1 MPKRIRQDEDIY
13 IAPDILGKYENGR
26 YFAIDE
32 KNNNSELDPNNI
44 NDKIT
49 IYERQVRGWFLD
61 RATRLVKGNYNGFI
75 VLMICMSYLEGVEQ
89 YRQGRSSNN
98 DSNNTFRRALHR
110 IYPNQYNDNDLRNLY
125 RESRVGLF
133 HDGMVRGNVII
144 NNGFSSSLSFE
155 NGNIKISP
163 KKLLDDI
170 KEDFKKYIEDL
181 KNIQNN
187 ELRQNLD
194 NMYRLI

>member
-26 YFAIDE
+26 YIAVDERNENKELNPNDID
-32 KNNNSELDPNNI
+32 
-44 NDKIT
+44 DKIL
-49 IYERQVRGWFLD
+49 IYERQVKDWFLN
-61 RATRLVKGNYNGFI
+61 RATRFVNGDYNGFI

-89 YRQGRSSNN
+89 YRQGNSSNN
-98 DSNNTFRRALHR
+98 NSNATFRRTLHR
-110 IYPNQYNDNDLRNLY
+110 IYPNQYNDDDLRNLY

-144 NNGFSSSLSFE
+144 NNGFPSSLSFDDE
-155 NGNIKISP
+155 NIKISP

-170 KEDFKKYIEDL
+170 KMDFNNYIESL
-181 KNIQNN
+181 KNRENN
-187 ELRQNLD
+187 ELRD
-194 NMYRLI
+194 NFNRMYILT